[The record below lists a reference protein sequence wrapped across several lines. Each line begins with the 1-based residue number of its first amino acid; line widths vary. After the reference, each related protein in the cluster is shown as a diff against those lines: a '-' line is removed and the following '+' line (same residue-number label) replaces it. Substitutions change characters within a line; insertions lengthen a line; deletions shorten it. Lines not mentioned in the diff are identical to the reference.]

1 MVYYFRN
8 SGRLPGGRP
17 VPLGISA
24 PKGGGEEGLGLGG
37 GQSMEMSGGSGGSQQ
52 QQQLEARP
60 AASPH

>member
-1 MVYYFRN
+1 M
-8 SGRLPGGRP
+8 
-17 VPLGISA
+17 PLGISA